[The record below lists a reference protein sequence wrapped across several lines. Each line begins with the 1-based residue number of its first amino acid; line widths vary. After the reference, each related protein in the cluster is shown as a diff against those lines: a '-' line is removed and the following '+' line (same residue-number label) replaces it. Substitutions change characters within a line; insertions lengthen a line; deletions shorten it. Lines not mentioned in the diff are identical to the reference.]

1 MKRFIFLPLMT
12 YFLLMNAMAANG
24 ENNPSNLLGAPVNTA
39 ISGGSVLP
47 EGKLLTAVN
56 SSFRDK
62 DSSNRGARKSGCLLP
77 DMVIEDS
84 LRFDRQTG
92 IINCGFLYQ

>member
-62 DSSNRGARKSGCLLP
+62 IIKSRGTEVRMFTPRYG
-77 DMVIEDS
+77 
-84 LRFDRQTG
+84 
-92 IINCGFLYQ
+92 Y

>member
-47 EGKLLTAVN
+47 V
-56 SSFRDK
+56 
-62 DSSNRGARKSGCLLP
+62 
-77 DMVIEDS
+77 VIEDS